1 MYVAVKGG
9 EQAILSSYQLLD
21 QQRRGDPSVPELS
34 IVQIRQQM
42 KLAVDRVMTEGSVFD
57 PELAALAIKQ
67 ACGDLVEAI
76 FLLRAYRA
84 TLPRLGSTQPLD
96 TSKMVLDRRI
106 SATFKDLP
114 GGQVLG
120 PTYDYTQRL
129 LDFSLLAISEPVEPA
144 PATES
149 IGASR
154 TPTQATTESIS
165 TTAAEAPWLANADPS
180 SHDPN
185 IEAQLEDEHFSPRVI
200 DLLNREGLIE
210 THQATQNDP
219 TPFDLTRQPVRFPAD
234 RSTRLQNLARGD
246 EGFLLA
252 MAYSTQRG
260 YANSHPF
267 VGEIRLGSVEI
278 ALIPEEL
285 GFAISIG
292 DIEVTECQMINQ
304 FAGSKTEPPQ
314 FTRGYGLAF
323 GHSERKAM
331 AMSLVDRALRAAELG
346 ELVQSPAQMPE
357 FVLSHSD
364 SLEASGFVQ
373 HLKLPHYVDFQSELE
388 LVRKMRAS
396 PLQTP
401 TLNDEPEDEHA
412 E

>member
-9 EQAILSSYQLLD
+9 ETAILNSYELLAR
-21 QQRRGDPSVPELS
+21 QRRGNTDERELS
-34 IVQIRQQM
+34 IQQIQQQL
-42 KLAVDRVMTEGSVFD
+42 KLAVDRVMTEGSLFD

-67 ACGDLVEAI
+67 ASGDLVEAI

-84 TLPRLGSTQPLD
+84 TLPRLGTTHPLD
-96 TSKMVLDRRI
+96 TSRMQLDRRI

-129 LDFSLLAISEPVEPA
+129 LDFSLLVQDYDEKQQREVKAGNNLPEQRAEVAPSAEPVQ
-144 PATES
+144 S
-149 IGASR
+149 
-154 TPTQATTESIS
+154 S
-165 TTAAEAPWLANADPS
+165 T
-180 SHDPN
+180 
-185 IEAQLEDEHFSPRVI
+185 PRVV
-200 DLLNREGLIE
+200 DLLNHEGLIE
-210 THQATQNDP
+210 MTSVPPGDP
-219 TPFDLTRQPVRFPAD
+219 APKDLTRQPLRFPAD
-234 RSTRLQNLARGD
+234 RATRLQNLARGD
-246 EGFLLA
+246 EGFMLA

-267 VGEIRLGSVEI
+267 VGEIRFGAIEI
-278 ALIPEEL
+278 EVTVEEL
-285 GFAISIG
+285 DFPISIG
-292 DIEVTECQMINQ
+292 DIEVTECEMINQ
-304 FAGSKTEPPQ
+304 FAGSQTEPPK

-331 AMSLVDRALRAAELG
+331 AMSLVDRALRAHELG
-346 ELVQSPAQMPE
+346 ETVSAPAQMQE

-388 LVRKMRAS
+388 LVRKMRAGLDAS
-396 PLQTP
+396 VGDKQS
-401 TLNDEPEDEHA
+401 
-412 E
+412 

>member
-9 EQAILSSYQLLD
+9 EAAILNSYRLLAT
-21 QQRRGDPSVPELS
+21 QRRGDTALPELS
-34 IVQIRQQM
+34 VAQIRSQL
-42 KLAVDRVMTEGSVFD
+42 KLAVDRVMAEGSVHD

-67 ACGDLVEAI
+67 AAGDLVEAI

-84 TLPRLGSTQPLD
+84 TLPRLGTTCPLD
-96 TSKMVLDRRI
+96 TARMVLYRRI

-129 LDFSLLAISEPVEPA
+129 LDFTLLAQGERATDLPQDLPSEPAQPA
-144 PATES
+144 P
-149 IGASR
+149 
-154 TPTQATTESIS
+154 
-165 TTAAEAPWLANADPS
+165 
-180 SHDPN
+180 
-185 IEAQLEDEHFSPRVI
+185 RVV
-200 DLLNREGLIE
+200 DLLNQEGLIE
-210 THQATQNDP
+210 TRPVPPGDP
-219 TPFDLTRQPVRFPAD
+219 APKDLTREPLRFPAD
-234 RSTRLQNLARGD
+234 RATRLQNLARGD

-260 YANSHPF
+260 YSHSHPF
-267 VGEIRLGSVEI
+267 VGEIRLGQVALEI
-278 ALIPEEL
+278 EPEEL

-292 DIEVTECQMINQ
+292 DLEITECEMVNQ
-304 FAGSKTEPPQ
+304 FAGSKTSPPQ

-331 AMSLVDRALRAAELG
+331 AMSLVDRALRADELG
-346 ELVQSPAQMPE
+346 EPIASPAQMQE

-373 HLKLPHYVDFQSELE
+373 HLKLPHYVDFQAELA
-388 LVRKMRAS
+388 LVRQMRA
-396 PLQTP
+396 TP
-401 TLNDEPEDEHA
+401 AADPTHAAAAADDEKEGA
-412 E
+412 LA

>member
-9 EQAILSSYQLLD
+9 EIAILNSYRLLAD
-21 QQRRGDPSVPELS
+21 QRRGDVAQPELD
-34 IVQIRQQM
+34 VAQIREQL
-42 KLAVDRVMTEGSVFD
+42 KLAVDRVMTEGSVYD

-67 ACGDLVEAI
+67 ASGDLVEAI

-84 TLPRLGSTQPLD
+84 TLPRLGTTCPLD
-96 TSKMVLDRRI
+96 TARMALERRI

-129 LDFSLLAISEPVEPA
+129 LDFTLLAS
-144 PATES
+144 
-149 IGASR
+149 GASVV
-154 TPTQATTESIS
+154 PNEASATSRQIC
-165 TTAAEAPWLANADPS
+165 EA
-180 SHDPN
+180 
-185 IEAQLEDEHFSPRVI
+185 SPRVL
-200 DLLNREGLIE
+200 DLLNQEGLIE
-210 THQATQNDP
+210 THPIPPGDP
-219 TPFDLTRQPVRFPAD
+219 APMDLTREPLRFPAE
-234 RSTRLQNLARGD
+234 RATRLQNLARGD

-267 VGEIRLGSVEI
+267 VGEIRVGQVEVVI
-278 ALIPEEL
+278 VPEEL

-292 DIEVTECQMINQ
+292 DMELTECEMVNQ

-331 AMSLVDRALRAAELG
+331 AMSLVDRALRADELG
-346 ELVQSPAQMPE
+346 EAVLSPAQMQE
-357 FVLSHSD
+357 FVLAHSD

-388 LVRKMRAS
+388 LVRKMRAVATP
-396 PLQTP
+396 PLAPAT
-401 TLNDEPEDEHA
+401 TNPEQA
-412 E
+412 L

>member
-9 EQAILSSYQLLD
+9 ENAILNSYRLLAE
-21 QQRRGDPSVPELS
+21 QRRGDNRLPELS
-34 IVQIRQQM
+34 VPQIQQQL
-42 KLAVDRVMTEGSVFD
+42 KLAVDRVMNEGSVYD

-67 ACGDLVEAI
+67 ASGDLIEAI

-84 TLPRLGSTQPLD
+84 TLPRLGITLPLK
-96 TSKMVLDRRI
+96 TERMSLKRRI

-129 LDFSLLAISEPVEPA
+129 LDFTLLASSQTVPTTDTHKTEEQPARMDLPV
-144 PATES
+144 T
-149 IGASR
+149 
-154 TPTQATTESIS
+154 
-165 TTAAEAPWLANADPS
+165 
-180 SHDPN
+180 
-185 IEAQLEDEHFSPRVI
+185 PRVV
-200 DLLNREGLIE
+200 DMLNSEGLIE
-210 THQATQNDP
+210 TRPVPPGDP
-219 TPFDLTRQPVRFPAD
+219 APVDLTREPLRFPAV
-234 RSTRLQNLARGD
+234 RATRLQNLARGD

-260 YANSHPF
+260 YAHSHPF
-267 VGEIRLGSVEI
+267 VGEVRLGQVALEI
-278 ALIPEEL
+278 VPEEL
-285 GFAISIG
+285 GFAISMG
-292 DIEVTECQMINQ
+292 DIEITECEMVNQ

-331 AMSLVDRALRAAELG
+331 AMSLVDRALRADELG
-346 ELVQSPAQMPE
+346 EPIESPAQMEE

-388 LVRKMRAS
+388 LIRKMRAAAS
-396 PLQTP
+396 QATNPAAP
-401 TLNDEPEDEHA
+401 GVPA
-412 E
+412 

>member
-34 IVQIRQQM
+34 IAQICQQM

-129 LDFSLLAISEPVEPA
+129 LDFSLLAISEP
-144 PATES
+144 S
-149 IGASR
+149 
-154 TPTQATTESIS
+154 S
-165 TTAAEAPWLANADPS
+165 TSDDPG
-180 SHDPN
+180 PR
-185 IEAQLEDEHFSPRVI
+185 AQLEDEHFSPRVI

-210 THQATQNDP
+210 THQATQDDP

-292 DIEVTECQMINQ
+292 DIEITECQMINQ

-401 TLNDEPEDEHA
+401 TLNDEPGNEYA

>member
-9 EQAILSSYQLLD
+9 ENAILNSYLLLAA
-21 QQRRGDPSVPELS
+21 QRRGDSRLPELS
-34 IVQIRQQM
+34 VLQIQQQL
-42 KLAVDRVMTEGSVFD
+42 KLAVDRVMNEGSVYD

-67 ACGDLVEAI
+67 ASGDLIEAI

-84 TLPRLGSTQPLD
+84 TLPRLGITQPLK
-96 TSKMVLDRRI
+96 TERMSLQRRI

-129 LDFSLLAISEPVEPA
+129 LDFTLLASSQPVPTA
-144 PATES
+144 GTNKTEEQPVR
-149 IGASR
+149 IDLPV
-154 TPTQATTESIS
+154 T
-165 TTAAEAPWLANADPS
+165 
-180 SHDPN
+180 
-185 IEAQLEDEHFSPRVI
+185 PRVV
-200 DLLNREGLIE
+200 DLLNNEGLIE
-210 THQATQNDP
+210 TRPIPPGDP
-219 TPFDLTRQPVRFPAD
+219 APVDLTREPLRFPAV

-260 YANSHPF
+260 YAHSHPF
-267 VGEIRLGSVEI
+267 VGEVRLGQVALEI
-278 ALIPEEL
+278 VPEEL

-292 DIEVTECQMINQ
+292 DIEITECEMVNQ

-314 FTRGYGLAF
+314 FTRGYGLTF

-331 AMSLVDRALRAAELG
+331 AMSLVDRALRADELG
-346 ELVQSPAQMPE
+346 EPIESPAQMQE

-388 LVRKMRAS
+388 LIRKMRAAAS
-396 PLQTP
+396 QTTSRTVP
-401 TLNDEPEDEHA
+401 GVTA
-412 E
+412 

>member
-21 QQRRGDPSVPELS
+21 RQRRGDQTVPELS
-34 IVQIRQQM
+34 IAQIRQQM

-67 ACGDLVEAI
+67 SCGDLVEAI

-84 TLPRLGSTQPLD
+84 TLPRLGSTKPID
-96 TSKMVLDRRI
+96 TSKMILDRRI

-129 LDFSLLAISEPVEPA
+129 LDFSLLERSEDVPLA
-144 PATES
+144 L
-149 IGASR
+149 AS
-154 TPTQATTESIS
+154 QATDPTITS
-165 TTAAEAPWLANADPS
+165 TTEV
-180 SHDPN
+180 
-185 IEAQLEDEHFSPRVI
+185 PRVI
-200 DLLNREGLIE
+200 DLLNQEGLIE
-210 THQATQNDP
+210 THLAPENDVS
-219 TPFDLTRQPVRFPAD
+219 PFDLTRHPVRFPAD

-267 VGEIRLGSVEI
+267 VGEIRLGSVAIE
-278 ALIPEEL
+278 LVPDEL

-292 DIEVTECQMINQ
+292 DIEITECQMINQ
-304 FAGSKTEPPQ
+304 FSGSKTEPPQ

-331 AMSLVDRALRAAELG
+331 AMSLVDRALRAEELG
-346 ELVQSPAQMPE
+346 ETVQSPAQMPE

-388 LVRKMRAS
+388 LVRKMRLGAKDTETS
-396 PLQTP
+396 Q
-401 TLNDEPEDEHA
+401 DDSGVEH